1 MKSAG
6 GAAVVAPVA
15 VAAAVL
21 AVILV
26 AVSAQPVG
34 VFWDDGVY
42 LITAKALAAGEGY
55 RFVHLPGAP
64 PAVHYPPG
72 WPLLL
77 AAVWSVVPDYPANL
91 TIFRLINP
99 VLAALG
105 AGLAC
110 AYAAR
115 RLALPPIAAAVVVVI
130 FATTLP
136 VLVLDSVLFAEP
148 AFFVVLICALAA
160 ADRAAESDGWRA
172 AALAGVL
179 VGCAALVRST
189 GLVLIP
195 AVAGALLLARQ
206 PRGAAV
212 ATATALALILP
223 WQWWSGVA
231 AAELD
236 PALRGNYGPYLPW
249 LMDAIRE
256 RGSPFVAAIVKQ
268 NAIALHRTLSVVFFP
283 VGLREIRPLLVS
295 LLVVALSLG
304 VAVSWRRTRTLAL
317 FLVGYLLLVLI
328 WPYAPDR
335 FAWAVWPL
343 VGVLL
348 AVGAREAVAV
358 ARHAASP
365 WLARGAATL
374 LCGVVGVAAAGIVF
388 YTARG
393 ASRGW
398 VDVAQRRNAAR
409 LAPVAEWVRS
419 QTPADAVIATDGE
432 PLIHLQ
438 TGRRVVPV
446 HQLSPDEYLA
456 GTPLE
461 IAASDLR
468 ALIIAGRADFAVL
481 SGGSLELDA
490 AELLG
495 PGSGDPHLVRIDSLP
510 GGGAAF
516 RVSWPGT
523 PPNRP

>member
-1 MKSAG
+1 MKPPLGAG
-6 GAAVVAPVA
+6 VVAPVA
-15 VAAAVL
+15 VGVVVL
-21 AVILV
+21 ALV
-26 AVSAQPVG
+26 LLAVTAQPVG

-55 RFVHLPGAP
+55 RFAHLPGAP

-77 AAVWSVVPDYPANL
+77 AAVWSLAPEYPANL
-91 TIFRLINP
+91 AVFQLINP

-110 AYAAR
+110 AYAVR
-115 RLALPPIAAAVVVVI
+115 RLSVPPIAAAAAVVI

-148 AFFVVLICALAA
+148 AFFLVLVCALAA
-160 ADRAAESDGWRA
+160 ADRATESGGWRA

-179 VGCAALVRST
+179 VGSAALVRST

-195 AVAGALLLARQ
+195 AVAAALLLARR
-206 PRGAAV
+206 PLGAAV
-212 ATATALALILP
+212 ATGAALALVLP

-249 LMDAIRE
+249 LMEAVRE
-256 RGSPFVAAIVKQ
+256 RGSTFVAAIVTQ
-268 NAIALHRTLSVVFFP
+268 NATALHRTLSVVFFP

-295 LLVVALSLG
+295 LLLVALLLG
-304 VAVSWRRTRTLAL
+304 VTASWRRARTLAL

-343 VGVLL
+343 IGVLL
-348 AVGAREAVAV
+348 AAGAREAFLV
-358 ARHAASP
+358 ARHRASP
-365 WLARGAATL
+365 RLARGAATL
-374 LCGVVGVAAAGIVF
+374 LCAVVGVAAAGIVL
-388 YTARG
+388 YSVRG
-393 ASRGW
+393 VSRGW

-409 LAPVAEWVRS
+409 LAPAVAWVREHA
-419 QTPADAVIATDGE
+419 PVDAVVATDGE
-432 PLIHLQ
+432 PFVHLE

-456 GTPLE
+456 GTPLK
-461 IAASDLR
+461 IAATDLR
-468 ALIIAGRADFAVL
+468 ALIVAGRADFAVL
-481 SGGSLELDA
+481 SAGSLELEA

-523 PPNRP
+523 PSNRP